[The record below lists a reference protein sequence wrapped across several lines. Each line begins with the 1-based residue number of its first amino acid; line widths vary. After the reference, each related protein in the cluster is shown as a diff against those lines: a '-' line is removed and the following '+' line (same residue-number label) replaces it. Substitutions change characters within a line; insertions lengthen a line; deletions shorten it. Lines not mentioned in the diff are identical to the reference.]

1 MLQHPCMDIWNNSVQ
16 TLSTRY
22 MRRLITMAKVK
33 PFDSQ
38 ESAAWRQS
46 LEGMQMPIDRLHDV
60 VYETRQG
67 TSAKKGKKAR
77 YRGKCQ

>member
-1 MLQHPCMDIWNNSVQ
+1 MEVLNNSAQ
-16 TLSTRY
+16 PLSMRY
-22 MRRLITMAKVK
+22 MRRLITMTKVK

-46 LEGMQMPIDRLHDV
+46 LEGVQLPIDKLHDV
-60 VYETRQG
+60 VYGARQSSG
-67 TSAKKGKKAR
+67 KKGKKAR